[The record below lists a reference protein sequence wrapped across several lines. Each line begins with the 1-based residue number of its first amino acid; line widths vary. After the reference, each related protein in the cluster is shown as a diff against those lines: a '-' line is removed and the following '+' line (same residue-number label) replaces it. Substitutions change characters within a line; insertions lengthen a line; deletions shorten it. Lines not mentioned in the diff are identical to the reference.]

1 MLKFIVMSD
10 LHLVSESELS
20 HSIDTNERLVGAI
33 KYINSMHSDA
43 AFCILN
49 GDLVDLGDTGAYSQL
64 KIALQ
69 KLEIPVYFTLG
80 NHDNAEAFEQVFG
93 ADKTVFDHA
102 IVADDHHIL
111 VLNSQDDG
119 KVTGRLDEGQLAWLK
134 AELNRARGKPV
145 MLILHHPI
153 GNMGIGLDFLKLQ
166 NPEPLLALLKAHGDV
181 RQVISGHF
189 HVSASG
195 VVDGIPVTT
204 IAGNHYSFAPFSD
217 PDISDMTRVD
227 GPGEIGVVLSD
238 AETTMVHFDKF
249 LDKNSPMPSELF
261 VWNG

>member
-145 MLILHHPI
+145 MLIL
-153 GNMGIGLDFLKLQ
+153 
-166 NPEPLLALLKAHGDV
+166 
-181 RQVISGHF
+181 
-189 HVSASG
+189 
-195 VVDGIPVTT
+195 VTT